1 MYSEHVFG
9 LLLLIVAA
17 LAVALTV
24 GSLRSYWRQMRSG
37 PRVTGGDVGASW
49 YRPLVRN

>member
-1 MYSEHVFG
+1 MSSEQVFG

-17 LAVALTV
+17 LAVVFTV
-24 GSLRSYWRQMRSG
+24 RSLRPHWRQLRSG
-37 PRVTGGDVGASW
+37 PRVIGGDVGSFW

>member
-1 MYSEHVFG
+1 MSFEQVFG

-17 LAVALTV
+17 LAVVLTV
-24 GSLRSYWRQMRSG
+24 RRSYWRQMRSG
-37 PRVTGGDVGASW
+37 PRVIGGDVGSSW